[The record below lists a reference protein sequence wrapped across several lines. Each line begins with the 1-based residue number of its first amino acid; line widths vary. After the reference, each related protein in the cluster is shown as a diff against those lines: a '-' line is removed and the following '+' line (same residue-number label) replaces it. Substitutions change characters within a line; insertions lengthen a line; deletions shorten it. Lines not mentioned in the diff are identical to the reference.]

1 MSKAVIKKIFS
12 SQLRINMISGSF
24 MSIVNIAISVIA
36 YPIYIN
42 FLGYEKYGV
51 WLVLTTV
58 LSFAALG
65 DLGIGTAVMKLVAEK
80 KGKGD
85 FLSIQNCITTA
96 LALLFISGTIIF
108 VILMLLRHPI
118 VTIFKLND
126 ENSQMVLWLFP
137 YIGIICIYTF
147 MTQVLQ
153 AALSGFGRM
162 DMANYI
168 RSFSQGI
175 QVAVS
180 GVFLSCG
187 YGVKAMLIGSL
198 VCCATIHLLTMLCI
212 GRIARLRI
220 FNISNLNYA
229 HLRNLLRFGGTVF
242 SGTLINMLL
251 APFNKLMLTRYAG
264 VSVLPVYEIV
274 DKASMSVRSLIEA
287 GLRALLPEISNIS
300 SQTTRE
306 AESRVNSIYTSAL
319 KIIITFGTTLF
330 GTLFFLS
337 PFIFS
342 IWFGENFAKTM
353 PTAFR
358 VMLVG
363 TFMSLLSVPAYYTL
377 MGTNQVTHC
386 LASHVIQS
394 IVNFITI
401 SFIVIFIH
409 TLDVQQVVLA
419 VATGMSLSSIYLL
432 TTMRIKMKNS
442 FTKK

>member
-198 VCCATIHLLTMLCI
+198 VCCATYIC
-212 GRIARLRI
+212 
-220 FNISNLNYA
+220 
-229 HLRNLLRFGGTVF
+229 
-242 SGTLINMLL
+242 
-251 APFNKLMLTRYAG
+251 
-264 VSVLPVYEIV
+264 
-274 DKASMSVRSLIEA
+274 
-287 GLRALLPEISNIS
+287 
-300 SQTTRE
+300 
-306 AESRVNSIYTSAL
+306 
-319 KIIITFGTTLF
+319 
-330 GTLFFLS
+330 
-337 PFIFS
+337 
-342 IWFGENFAKTM
+342 
-353 PTAFR
+353 
-358 VMLVG
+358 
-363 TFMSLLSVPAYYTL
+363 
-377 MGTNQVTHC
+377 
-386 LASHVIQS
+386 
-394 IVNFITI
+394 
-401 SFIVIFIH
+401 
-409 TLDVQQVVLA
+409 
-419 VATGMSLSSIYLL
+419 
-432 TTMRIKMKNS
+432 
-442 FTKK
+442 